1 MQQIN
6 AQFKMENVKLDN
18 FFGHPVYMFRWISML
33 KPFFIDFVF
42 KVKPVMI

>member
-1 MQQIN
+1 
-6 AQFKMENVKLDN
+6 MENVQLDN
-18 FFGHPVYMFRWISML
+18 LFGTPYIYMFRWISML